1 MSNRTDVLG
10 YVFTSLTL
18 LGIGLAIHFAKL
30 WSPFGNLTLPW
41 FCSALAISLMVV
53 CAAGLLTG
61 RSPSR
66 IPKAA
71 AAMIYLA
78 TVLVAAIGIAVDGWG
93 AWGTMAFLTSMA
105 EWLGF
110 AVILL
115 ILLTVPRLAKDR
127 QATDDAGRE
136 P

>member
-1 MSNRTDVLG
+1 MNDRTDVLG
-10 YVFTSLTL
+10 YVFTALAL
-18 LGIGLAIHFAKL
+18 LGIGLAIQFGQL
-30 WSPFGNLTLPW
+30 WSRFGNLTLPW
-41 FCSALAISLMVV
+41 FCSALAVSLMVV

-71 AAMIYLA
+71 AVMIYLA
-78 TVLVAAIGIAVDGWG
+78 TVLVAGIGIALDGWG
-93 AWGTMAFLTSMA
+93 AWGTTAFLTSMA
-105 EWLGF
+105 ECLGF

-127 QATDDAGRE
+127 PQAGDRE
-136 P
+136 